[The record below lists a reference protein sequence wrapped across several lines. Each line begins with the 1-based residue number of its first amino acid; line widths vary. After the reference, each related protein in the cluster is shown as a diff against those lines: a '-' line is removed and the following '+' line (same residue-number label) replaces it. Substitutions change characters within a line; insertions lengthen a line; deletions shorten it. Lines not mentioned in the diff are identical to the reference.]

1 MSQLIKS
8 RRSVLT
14 AAVFC
19 IILLLAGFG
28 VLSSWEVAAATPETG
43 TFHLKKYVDV
53 EQTSEATG
61 QQEDSDNPSGS
72 LYGKEVVPGVVY
84 EIYQTHSLGNTG
96 LIELENGPVAI
107 LDNGEPYKTDAN
119 GEINITGLP
128 LGQYMFKEI
137 SAPEGI
143 QVSNQE
149 YFFAL
154 PYTVGNDPEQ
164 LYEIYVYPKNEW
176 QETGSLSFTKVGDN
190 GKDGLE
196 NVRFAVFH
204 EDGSAVKDTDGNDL
218 TVTTGLNGSATI
230 EELLTGK
237 YYLLETENPDTE
249 YITDSTTKYWF
260 EIYNEIS
267 GVKARAFYTDASMEN
282 KIKDADGKALED
294 GTIINY
300 KKPSIYVSKVNT
312 AGSELTGA
320 ILTIYEADAAGKA
333 TETIA
338 KDKDGKE
345 LTWETTGS
353 PQDITGIPA
362 GTYILRE
369 EVVPRGYYVAYD
381 ILFTVNED
389 GTVTKDSAT
398 GDIDGN
404 TIIMTDLKYG
414 EVMPEWVALAIGKT
428 VTGTAGDQDKEF
440 TFTVELTYEDGEEV
454 TEEFF
459 YDGSKTG
466 TIKSGESVKLKHG
479 ELIKIYNI
487 PLDVEY
493 TVTESD
499 NEGYEVDPG
508 KNAEGTID
516 EIGRNVQFTNHK
528 DKSGSVDNNND
539 GKTPAVRPQTYSKGS
554 TTTRNSTKTDD
565 TTPLMLYSILL
576 IAGMGIV
583 GFLLYRKR
591 GKA

>member
-1 MSQLIKS
+1 MSQLIRS
-8 RRSVLT
+8 RISVLT

-19 IILLLAGFG
+19 ITLLLAGSG
-28 VLSSWEVAAATPETG
+28 VLSSREVAAAPPETG

-53 EQTSEATG
+53 SQTSEAAG
-61 QQEDSDNPSGS
+61 QQENIDNPSNS

-84 EIYQTHSLGNTG
+84 EIYQTHSYANNE

-119 GEINITGLP
+119 GEINITGLA
-128 LGQYMFKEI
+128 LGEYRFKEV
-137 SAPEGI
+137 SAPEGV
-143 QVSNQE
+143 QVSDQE
-149 YFFAL
+149 YFFTL

-164 LYEIYVYPKNEW
+164 QYEIYVYPKNEW
-176 QETGSLSFTKVGDN
+176 REAGSLSFTKVGDN
-190 GKDGLE
+190 GKDGLKD
-196 NVRFAVFH
+196 VRFAVFH

-230 EELLTGK
+230 ENLQSGK

-249 YITDSTTKYWF
+249 YLTDSTTKYWF

-267 GVKARAFYTDASMEN
+267 GVKARAFYTDASMKD
-282 KIKDADGKALED
+282 KIKDADGTALED
-294 GTIINY
+294 STIINH
-300 KKPSIYVSKVNT
+300 KKPPIYVSKVNT
-312 AGSELTGA
+312 AGSELIGA

-333 TETIA
+333 TETVA
-338 KDKDGKE
+338 KDKDGNE

-369 EVVPRGYYVAYD
+369 EAVPRGYYVAYD
-381 ILFTVNED
+381 ILFTVNAD

-414 EVMPEWVALAIGKT
+414 EVMPEWVALTIGKT

-440 TFTVELTYEDGEEV
+440 TFTLELTYEDGEEV
-454 TEEFF
+454 TEEFS
-459 YDGSKTG
+459 YDGSKNG

-479 ELIKIYNI
+479 ELIKIYGI
-487 PLDVEY
+487 PLEVQY

-499 NEGYEVDPG
+499 NEGYKVDPG
-508 KNAEGTID
+508 KNAEGIID
-516 EIGRNVQFTNHK
+516 ELGRSVQFINHK
-528 DKSGSVDNNND
+528 DKTDNGGGSKIQNKNSGGTTYQKPATTVKSA
-539 GKTPAVRPQTYSKGS
+539 KTG
-554 TTTRNSTKTDD
+554 D
-565 TTPLMLYSILL
+565 TTLILL
-576 IAGMGIV
+576 YGILLLLAGLGIIV
-583 GFLLYRKR
+583 FLYKR
-591 GKA
+591 RRIIKK